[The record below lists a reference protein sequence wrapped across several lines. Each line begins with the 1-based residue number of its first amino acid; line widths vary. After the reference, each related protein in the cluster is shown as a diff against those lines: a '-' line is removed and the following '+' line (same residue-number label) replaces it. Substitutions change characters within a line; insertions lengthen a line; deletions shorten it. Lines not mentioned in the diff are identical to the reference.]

1 MLNLNMDDFK
11 TEEEIAAQEAEEMQA
26 EFTREYNRTIYCEN
40 RDRIIEMVEDIFQV
54 AEQVSENEMAYEY
67 NDNCIKWDINSFDM
81 SQLIIVEGLL
91 AHRMQ
96 VGLLNGMSADETGA
110 PVKTLPT
117 NAPFLKGTAF
127 MGNIRD
133 DKQFTDILYKVVKV
147 ANIPVED
154 NDKIGKFVE
163 PVDPNMPQ
171 NKCYVMALMGLND
184 TEMKSLRTASK
195 VKKTADKVNKVT
207 AQLNTVGY
215 AMTKT
220 VVDDIATPAVETVAK
235 LGGAVAG
242 GAINAGFKGA
252 STAINEVLGTVVN
265 ADLKNY
271 QPYQEMKSN
280 AKKLAAQMFGGGAD
294 KSDSYSFNF

>member
-11 TEEEIAAQEAEEMQA
+11 TEEEIAMEEAEQMQQEM
-26 EFTREYNRTIYCEN
+26 TREYNRTLYCEN
-40 RDRIIEMVEDIFQV
+40 RDRILEVVQNVFQP
-54 AEQVSENEMAYEY
+54 AMSNGNEIAFEY
-67 NDNCIKWDINSFDM
+67 NDNWIKWDINSLDVT
-81 SQLIIVEGLL
+81 QLVVIEGLL

-96 VGLLNGMSADETGA
+96 VGLLAGMFADENGS
-110 PVKTLPT
+110 PLKVLPT

-127 MGNIRD
+127 MGGIKD

-147 ANIPVED
+147 ANIPVEN
-154 NDKIGKFVE
+154 NDKIAKFVE
-163 PVDPNMPQ
+163 PVSPEMPQ
-171 NKCYVMALMGLND
+171 NVNYVMALIGLTD

-195 VKKTADKVNKVT
+195 VKKTADKVNKMS

-235 LGGAVAG
+235 LGGAVLG
-242 GAINAGFKGA
+242 GTVNAGFKGM
-252 STAINEVLGTVVN
+252 STAGNEILGTIVQ

-280 AKKLAAQMFGGGAD
+280 AKKLAAQIFNSGED

>member
-1 MLNLNMDDFK
+1 MMNLNMDDFK
-11 TEEEIAAQEAEEMQA
+11 TAEEIAQEEAEQMQA
-26 EFTREYNRTIYCEN
+26 EMTREYNRTIFCES
-40 RDRIIEMVEDIFQV
+40 RDRILELVEDVFNP
-54 AEQVSENEMAYEY
+54 AMSNGNEIAFEY
-67 NDNCIKWDINSFDM
+67 NDNYIKWDINSLDVT
-81 SQLIIVEGLL
+81 QLIVIEGLL

-96 VGLLNGMSADETGA
+96 VGLLDGMFADETGA
-110 PVKTLPT
+110 PVKVLPT

-127 MGNIRD
+127 MGGIKND
-133 DKQFTDILYKVVKV
+133 QQFTDILYKVVKV

-154 NDKIGKFVE
+154 NDKIAKFVE
-163 PVDPNMPQ
+163 PVSPGMPQ
-171 NKCYVMALMGLND
+171 NKQYVMALIGLTD

-195 VKKTADKVNKVT
+195 VKKTADKVNKMS

-220 VVDDIATPAVETVAK
+220 VVDDIATPAVETAAK
-235 LGGAVAG
+235 LGGAVLG
-242 GAINAGFKGA
+242 GTVNAGFKGM
-252 STAINEVLGTVVN
+252 STAANEVLGTIVQ

-280 AKKLAAQMFGGGAD
+280 ARKLAAQIFGGGEN

>member
-11 TEEEIAAQEAEEMQA
+11 TEEEIAAQEAEQMQQEM
-26 EFTREYNRTIYCEN
+26 TREYNRSIFCEN
-40 RDRIIEMVEDIFQV
+40 RDRILELVEDVFMPASQL
-54 AEQVSENEMAYEY
+54 SDKEMAYEY
-67 NDNCIKWDINSFDM
+67 NDNCIKWDINSFDII
-81 SQLIIVEGLL
+81 QLIVVEGLL

-96 VGLLNGMSADETGA
+96 VGLLAGMSADENGT

-117 NAPFLKGTAF
+117 SAPFLKGTAF

-133 DKQFTDILYKVVKV
+133 DKQYTEILYKVVKV
-147 ANIPVED
+147 ANIPVEN

-163 PVDPNMPQ
+163 PIDPNMPQ
-171 NKCYVMALMGLND
+171 NKCYVMALMNLND

-195 VKKTADKVNKVT
+195 VKKTADKVNKAT

-215 AMTKT
+215 ALTKT
-220 VVDDIATPAVETVAK
+220 VVDDIATKAVETGAK
-235 LGGAVAG
+235 LGGAVLG
-242 GAINAGFKGA
+242 GTVNAGFKGL
-252 STAINEVLGTVVN
+252 STAANEVLGTVVN

-280 AKKLAAQMFGGGAD
+280 AKKLAAQMFGGSAD